1 MKTVIMLS
9 VVASVL
15 LWPGPGLASNE
26 TEALVAKAKE
36 IVTPRTVQG
45 GKSLQ
50 DIFAWFAKVE
60 QIGDAELNFQLLRAG
75 TQYMKIDAGEQ
86 PWRYIGA
93 GKTVS
98 VHTGEKKHVWGEGV
112 GLEVALGV
120 PLFPAAECPWL
131 SNSVHTAYIRF
142 SLSSE
147 FNNTDK
153 VDRYVV
159 SLDLRKA
166 YYVEGK
172 KEVAYPFPFVNA
184 RPDMTQEEWECQ
196 RDLPGYLKDI
206 ERRIARY
213 VKSCGPIE
221 PNRRYVIKAKGEW
234 SGRPEFDYVMFGD
247 DGQSMTC
254 VEYFPKRGES
264 AAEAVVRDFNRA
276 NNQYELCL
284 LKSDGSIVDCDSIVD
299 GKLERNKDGKF
310 GNAFVLRVLA
320 RLSLTAAEPTCLA
333 STSNQS
339 WAQDGSL
346 NMNAS
351 VVADDELR
359 GPEDSNDR
367 HECEDQ
373 DENDFAEWDWRLQGQ
388 TWLPQ

>member
-1 MKTVIMLS
+1 MKLCLIIALLS
-9 VVASVL
+9 IPALDSL
-15 LWPGPGLASNE
+15 ALAGKGPDR
-26 TEALVAKAKE
+26 EALIAKVRDVVE
-36 IVTPRTVQG
+36 PRTIPG

-50 DIFAWFAKVE
+50 DMFGMWFAKVDSLGE
-60 QIGDAELNFQLLRAG
+60 DGLSLKLMRGG
-75 TQYMKIDAGEQ
+75 TQRVNIYRDEHS
-86 PWRYIGA
+86 WDRVGA
-93 GKTVS
+93 GSTVFIRS
-98 VHTGEKKHVWGEGV
+98 GEKKCIWIEG
-112 GLEVALGV
+112 LALDIGV
-120 PLFPAAECPWL
+120 DKAIFPVEGCAWVT
-131 SNSVHTAYIRF
+131 NSTHTAFVRMRE
-142 SLSSE
+142 SSE
-147 FNNTDK
+147 LRVNNTDK
-153 VDRYVV
+153 EDAYVI
-159 SLDLRKA
+159 SLDLKKA

-264 AAEAVVRDFNRA
+264 AAEAVVRDFNLA

-320 RLSLTAAEPTCLA
+320 RLNLTAADLPGINL
-333 STSNQS
+333 
-339 WAQDGSL
+339 
-346 NMNAS
+346 
-351 VVADDELR
+351 ELVLGTER
-359 GPEDSNDR
+359 
-367 HECEDQ
+367 
-373 DENDFAEWDWRLQGQ
+373 
-388 TWLPQ
+388 